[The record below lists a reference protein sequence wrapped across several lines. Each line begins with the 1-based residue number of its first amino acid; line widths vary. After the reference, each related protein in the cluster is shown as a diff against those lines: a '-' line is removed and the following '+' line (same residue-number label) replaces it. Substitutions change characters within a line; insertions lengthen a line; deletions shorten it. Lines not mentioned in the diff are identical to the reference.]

1 MGERSAARACA
12 PTCGRGLDHSAAAV
26 TTFTQPGKEDMAD
39 PSNPSKPF
47 PGAPITDEARMRQA
61 LGLSDDGAV
70 PRLPQRREPEVRGRR
85 FVRDG
90 EVPVVVLNAAKDA
103 SAVGPATPHS
113 RVAAAEAALR
123 AERLA
128 HQQTEQALKD
138 AQAAVGRLETKLAH
152 AELAHSEA
160 LAAERA
166 SRESA
171 ERARDEAAA
180 ARVALEARIAELT
193 PVERPRRGRKPGAV
207 PAKRPAAKP
216 RRKAADAKQRE
227 PQPVKWWLPSY
238 RAKLRK
244 K

>member
-1 MGERSAARACA
+1 
-12 PTCGRGLDHSAAAV
+12 
-26 TTFTQPGKEDMAD
+26 
-39 PSNPSKPF
+39 
-47 PGAPITDEARMRQA
+47 MRQA
-61 LGLSDDGAV
+61 LGLSEDGAV
-70 PRLPQRREPEVRGRR
+70 PRLPQRREPDVRGRR

-90 EVPVVVLNAAKDA
+90 EVPVVVLNPARDAAA
-103 SAVGPATPHS
+103 TGPATPHS
-113 RVAAAEAALR
+113 RIAAAEAALK

-152 AELAHSEA
+152 AEMAHGEA

-171 ERARDEAAA
+171 ERARDEALA
-180 ARVALEARIAELT
+180 ARAALEARVAELT
-193 PVERPRRGRKPGAV
+193 PVERPRRGRKPAAA
-207 PAKRPAAKP
+207 PATKPAAKP
-216 RRKAADAKQRE
+216 RRKTAEANQRE
-227 PQPVKWWLPSY
+227 PKPVKWWLPSY